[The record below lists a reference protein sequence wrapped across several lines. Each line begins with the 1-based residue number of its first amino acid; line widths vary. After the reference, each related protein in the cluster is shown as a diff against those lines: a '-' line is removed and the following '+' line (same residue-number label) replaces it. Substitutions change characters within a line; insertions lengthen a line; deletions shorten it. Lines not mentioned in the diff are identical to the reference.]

1 MTTLRRTLRQTRALV
16 PAAMCAW
23 GLTVLAGWAG
33 AVALSVLSGSSSI
46 AELATIYVPIM
57 IAPFGL
63 AMTVVMLPFVAFAS
77 ALVRIRRAWVVPL
90 VGLASA
96 PLAMV
101 GLVAA
106 GRMVFGGSPRM
117 RPTLTADLAAVVNQP
132 DTVPI
137 LIALGLGGTLL
148 GWWAARMFRPGSPAN
163 LGMGA
168 DAR

>member
-1 MTTLRRTLRQTRALV
+1 
-16 PAAMCAW
+16 
-23 GLTVLAGWAG
+23 
-33 AVALSVLSGSSSI
+33 
-46 AELATIYVPIM
+46 
-57 IAPFGL
+57 
-63 AMTVVMLPFVAFAS
+63 
-77 ALVRIRRAWVVPL
+77 
-90 VGLASA
+90 
-96 PLAMV
+96 MV